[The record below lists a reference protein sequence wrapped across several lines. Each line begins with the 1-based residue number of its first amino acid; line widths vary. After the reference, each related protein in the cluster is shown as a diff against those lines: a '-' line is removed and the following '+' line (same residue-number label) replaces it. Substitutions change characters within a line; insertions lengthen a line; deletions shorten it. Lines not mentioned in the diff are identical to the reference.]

1 MYDRASSRAQK
12 RRDAS
17 ADRPSPARAVAP
29 AEALLALQ
37 RSAGN
42 AAVVQMLRRA
52 GAAQDEHRHGPD
64 CGHGEESQPT
74 VQQPAVQR
82 STVHDVLRS
91 GGRPLDEGSRADMEA
106 RFGAD
111 FSDVRIHTDAAARA
125 SAAELG
131 AAAYTSGSHIVA
143 GPSGID
149 RHTLAHE
156 LTHVLQQRSGPVAGT
171 DRGDGLRVS
180 DPSDRFEREAE
191 ANAHRVMSRP
201 ATASA
206 AGEAPAQAAPT
217 SGGTGDVQR
226 MHHPAKI
233 DDEVGRLVTQ
243 ASALIDEYLT
253 HYDTWEEKQNDPQG
267 YKWIA
272 TYSERNDNIA
282 HLDNLVGAPQGRD
295 KATLETDLET
305 AIRADVTTT
314 SSQTMADSRTTA
326 LNAKRKLVLGRT
338 GDTGPWATYQQGK
351 PQVGDRLPVDA
362 RMGRRLNTG
371 KWSVPVNYAFMDGG
385 IEERAVFK
393 IVTSLGPQIEGMLI
407 GGQLNPGNFW
417 QEIENLGD
425 GALWD
430 SGKSAD
436 EGGPQAMLGHEILQL
451 IESGYQFFGRE
462 STYAQGNARLVAVHP
477 DRPAPAP
484 GDKTQPLTLP

>member
-1 MYDRASSRAQK
+1 MYDRANSRASK

-17 ADRPSPARAVAP
+17 AERPSPSRPAAP
-29 AEALLALQ
+29 ADALLALQ

-42 AAVVQMLRRA
+42 AAVVQMLHRA
-52 GAAQDEHRHGPD
+52 GAARDPHRHGAG
-64 CGHGEESQPT
+64 CGHEEEP
-74 VQQPAVQR
+74 QPAVQR
-82 STVHDVLRS
+82 SAVHKVLRGS
-91 GGRPLDEGSRADMEA
+91 GRPLDERSRTDMEA

-111 FSDVRIHTDAAARA
+111 FSDVRIHSDAAARA

-191 ANAHRVMSRP
+191 ATARRVMGRP
-201 ATASA
+201 PTAATS
-206 AGEAPAQAAPT
+206 GEAPAQAAPT
-217 SGGTGDVQR
+217 AAGTGDVQR
-226 MHHPAKI
+226 MHHPTKI
-233 DDEVGRLVTQ
+233 DDEARRLVAQ
-243 ASALIDEYLT
+243 AEPGLDEYLAE
-253 HYDTWEEKQNDPQG
+253 YDTWNANRTNP
-267 YKWIA
+267 KWVMLNA
-272 TYSERNDNIA
+272 ELSDNIEY
-282 HLDNLVGAPQGRD
+282 LKSLVGPPQVRD
-295 KATLETDLET
+295 RSALLAALEGT
-305 AIRADVTTT
+305 IRADLTTT
-314 SSQTMADSRTTA
+314 SSETMASSRTAA
-326 LNAKRKLVLGRT
+326 LDAKRKLVLGRT
-338 GDTGPWATYQQGK
+338 GDTGRWATYQQGK
-351 PQVGDRLPVDA
+351 PQTGDRLSEDA
-362 RMGRRLNTG
+362 RMGRRLNTT

-385 IEERAVFK
+385 IAERAVFK
-393 IVTSLGPQIEGMLI
+393 IVTTLGPQIEGMLI
-407 GGQLNPGNFW
+407 GGGLNAGNFW

-430 SGKSAD
+430 STKAAD

-462 STYAQGNARLVAVHP
+462 SSFAQGNARLVAVHP

>member
-1 MYDRASSRAQK
+1 MYDRPSNRVPK
-12 RRDAS
+12 KRDAS
-17 ADRPSPARAVAP
+17 ADRTSPGPMAPSP
-29 AEALLALQ
+29 ALLALQ

-52 GAAQDEHRHGPD
+52 GAAQDEHRHGAG
-64 CGHGEESQPT
+64 CGHEDEAP
-74 VQQPAVQR
+74 VQR
-82 STVHDVLRS
+82 SAVDKVLRG
-91 GGRPLDEGSRADMEA
+91 GGRPLDDRSRADMEA

-111 FSDVRIHTDAAARA
+111 FSDVRLHTDSAARA

-131 AAAYTSGSHIVA
+131 AEAYTSGSHIVA

-149 RHTLAHE
+149 QHTLAHE
-156 LTHVLQQRSGPVAGT
+156 LTHVLQQRRGPVAGT

-201 ATASA
+201 APAAASA
-206 AGEAPAQAAPT
+206 SGEAQAAQV
-217 SGGTGDVQR
+217 SAGTGDIQR
-226 MHHPAKI
+226 MHHPSKI
-233 DDEVGRLVTQ
+233 DDEVRRLVAQ
-243 ASALIDEYLT
+243 AADGIDEYLAE
-253 HYDTWEEKQNDPQG
+253 YDTWETNHLKP
-267 YKWIA
+267 KWVMLNGDL
-272 TYSERNDNIA
+272 NDNIEY
-282 HLDNLVGAPQGRD
+282 LEGLIGPPQGRG
-295 KATLETDLET
+295 KAELVAALEST
-305 AIRADVTTT
+305 IRADLT
-314 SSQTMADSRTTA
+314 STASDTMANSQAAA

-338 GDTGPWATYQQGK
+338 GDTGPWAAYQQGK
-351 PQVGDRLPVDA
+351 PQVGDRLPEDA
-362 RMGRRLNTG
+362 RMGRRLNTT

-385 IEERAVFK
+385 IAERAVFK
-393 IVTSLGPQIEGMLI
+393 IVTSLGPQIEGMLTN
-407 GGQLNPGNFW
+407 GQLNPGNFW
-417 QEIENLGD
+417 QEIEKLGD

-430 SGKSAD
+430 SNKSAD

-462 STYAQGNARLVAVHP
+462 SVYAQGNARLVAVHP